1 MINRG
6 DDVIASQA
14 LRQPVLFH
22 GNYTFFSECSGTETV
37 ERPLFTVS
45 RVGTPKACAGAG
57 VMDIETVALPNPAE
71 RTPTVLVVDD
81 EVLLR
86 MNLSD
91 FLQECGFKVLEA
103 SSAGEAVEM
112 VRSYSGRIDLVF
124 SDVVMPG
131 EMDGFGLAQ
140 WVRANRPDLPVI
152 LCSGDLRKAEA
163 AQHICAAEQFL
174 SKPFDL
180 RMALAQIRQ
189 LLDTGD
195 TQDMKPAPQ

>member
-1 MINRG
+1 MPTAPRG
-6 DDVIASQA
+6 A
-14 LRQPVLFH
+14 RM
-22 GNYTFFSECSGTETV
+22 
-37 ERPLFTVS
+37 
-45 RVGTPKACAGAG
+45 
-57 VMDIETVALPNPAE
+57 MDLENVAFPDPGE

-103 SSAGEAVEM
+103 SSATEAVAM
-112 VRSYSGRIDLVF
+112 VEAYTGQIDLVF

-140 WVRANRPDLPVI
+140 WVRGNHPDLPVI
-152 LCSGDLRKAEA
+152 LCSGDARKAET
-163 AQHICAAEQFL
+163 AQHLCAGEPFL

-180 RMALAQIRQ
+180 HMAVAKIRH
-189 LLDTGD
+189 LLGMRDTD
-195 TQDMKPAPQ
+195 VPEPN

>member
-1 MINRG
+1 M
-6 DDVIASQA
+6 DV
-14 LRQPVLFH
+14 
-22 GNYTFFSECSGTETV
+22 
-37 ERPLFTVS
+37 
-45 RVGTPKACAGAG
+45 
-57 VMDIETVALPNPAE
+57 ETVAFPNPVE

-131 EMDGFGLAQ
+131 DMDGFGLAQ
-140 WVRANRPDLPVI
+140 WVRSNRPGLPVI
-152 LCSGDLRKAEA
+152 LCSGDLGKADA
-163 AQHICAAEQFL
+163 AHQICAGEPFL

-180 RMALAQIRQ
+180 HMALAKIRH
-189 LLDTGD
+189 LLDIGD
-195 TQDMKPAPQ
+195 TPEVKPAPQ